1 MSGPLGT
8 VIGVGQTAAPVLHEP
23 GAPAGDD
30 LHLNADEVRRI
41 TLYAQGFLGAGA
53 KRGGVAGVL
62 RRVSAV
68 QLDTI
73 SVLARSHELV
83 AYARL
88 GPVGRAAVEEAYW
101 PSTKPAAF
109 EYWAH
114 AACILP
120 VADWPYYAWRR
131 RAITAR
137 GQRWHKVSE
146 EACEQVLGRLRD
158 EGPLTATQLGG
169 AKAGGPWW
177 DWSEVKIAA
186 EWLLDTGRA
195 VCVRRTGWRRI
206 YDLPERVIP
215 ADLLG
220 LEPTDD
226 ECLIH
231 LVGTVSR
238 ALGVATHADFMEYQR
253 LNGYGLQLRDT
264 TRLDVA
270 AAAAGLVPVTVHRG
284 PAGGSGPSGPGMPPG
299 RTVSLRAS
307 ARPVP
312 AWADPAALTW
322 LAAGGRGTHRTALLS
337 PFDSLIWDRKRVLR
351 MFGYRH
357 LFEPYVPKEKRERGY
372 FTMPL
377 LAGGQIAGWADPARD
392 GKTLVARNVF
402 LEKPTAVA
410 PMARALTEAAQWAG
424 CSNVVAERV
433 QPAPLAQPLTAALQA

>member
-1 MSGPLGT
+1 MSYPTAT
-8 VIGVGQTAAPVLHEP
+8 VMSVGESAAPVRDDDETAA
-23 GAPAGDD
+23 GAD
-30 LHLNADEVRRI
+30 LELSPDEVRRI

-53 KRGGVAGVL
+53 RRGGVTGVL

-88 GPVGRAAVEEAYW
+88 GPVGRGSVEQAYW
-101 PSTKPAAF
+101 PAPCLQKPWPTTF

-120 VADWPYYAWRR
+120 IADWPYYAMRR

-146 EACEQVLGRLRD
+146 DTCDLVLARLRD

-195 VCVRRTGWRRI
+195 VCVRRTGWRRV

-215 ADLLG
+215 KDLTDH
-220 LEPTDD
+220 EPTDA
-226 ECLIH
+226 ECLSY
-231 LVGTVSR
+231 LVGTATR
-238 ALGVATHADFMEYQR
+238 ALGVATHADFIEYLR
-253 LNGYGLQLRDT
+253 LNEYGLRLR
-264 TRLDVA
+264 RGPVLDEA
-270 AAAAGLVPVTVHRG
+270 AAAAGLIPVTVPGARARAAGRPSHR
-284 PAGGSGPSGPGMPPG
+284 AG
-299 RTVSLRAS
+299 VA
-307 ARPVP
+307 PVP
-312 AWADPAALTW
+312 AWADPAALAW
-322 LAAGGRGTHRTALLS
+322 LNAGGRGTHRTALLS
-337 PFDSLIWDRKRVLR
+337 PFDSLIWDRKRTLR

-377 LAGGQIAGWADPARD
+377 LAGGQVAGWVDPARD
-392 GKTLVARNVF
+392 GKTLIARNVL
-402 LEKPTAVA
+402 LEKPAAVA
-410 PMARALTEAAQWAG
+410 PMARALAEAALWVG
-424 CSNVVAERV
+424 CSNVAIERV
-433 QPAPLAQPLTAALQA
+433 QPTPLAQPLAAALRDLGA